1 MDTALRTAV
10 FLNNRLGRPEKT
22 IVIGREKGY
31 HGSTFLAATVTGKE
45 RFNTR
50 FAKADDLVHFLP
62 DVNPYLRPEE
72 MSVEDWCDAKVA
84 DLETAIAAVGA
95 DRIAAFIAEPILCSG
110 GVIVPPQGYHKR
122 TLELCRAN
130 DILYISDE
138 VVTGFGRLGHWF
150 ASEAVYDIVPDMI
163 TCAKGLTSGY
173 LPLGACIISDA
184 VMQRIAE
191 ADGDDVFY
199 NGYTYSGHPVSCAA
213 ALKNIE
219 IMEREDILGHVR
231 RMTPVFQARLAAI
244 KHKFPIVGDVRGD
257 GLLGCIECRPDLAQE
272 SYEAH
277 LKFGQKLDDACEA
290 MGLLLRPFGNMAVFS
305 PPLIISEAQIHEM
318 FDIMEQGL
326 TQVSED
332 YDA

>member
-1 MDTALRTAV
+1 
-10 FLNNRLGRPEKT
+10 
-22 IVIGREKGY
+22 
-31 HGSTFLAATVTGKE
+31 
-45 RFNTR
+45 
-50 FAKADDLVHFLP
+50 
-62 DVNPYLRPEE
+62 
-72 MSVEDWCDAKVA
+72 
-84 DLETAIAAVGA
+84 
-95 DRIAAFIAEPILCSG
+95 
-110 GVIVPPQGYHKR
+110 
-122 TLELCRAN
+122 
-130 DILYISDE
+130 
-138 VVTGFGRLGHWF
+138 F